1 MAKYTKVRFLKYF
14 NRPRVFVAIEID
26 TIGIFFLVSF
36 AFYIAFVLTSIFSPY
51 FSFLVSFGLGIA
63 AAYYYS
69 KYKAEAPK
77 GYLKHLLY
85 TLHLYRVKTKGFEE
99 TERIDINVEDYY
111 PSPSEKY
118 FTE

>member
-14 NRPRVFVAIEID
+14 NRPRVLVAIEID

-36 AFYIAFVLTSIFSPY
+36 VLYIAFVLTSIFSPY
-51 FSFLVSFGLGIA
+51 FSFLVSFGLGNIA
-63 AAYYYS
+63 SYYYA

-77 GYLKHLLY
+77 GYLKHLFY
-85 TLHLYRVKTKGFEE
+85 TLHLYKVKPKNFEE
-99 TERIDINVEDYY
+99 IERMDIDVEDYY
-111 PSPSEKY
+111 PSSSEKY